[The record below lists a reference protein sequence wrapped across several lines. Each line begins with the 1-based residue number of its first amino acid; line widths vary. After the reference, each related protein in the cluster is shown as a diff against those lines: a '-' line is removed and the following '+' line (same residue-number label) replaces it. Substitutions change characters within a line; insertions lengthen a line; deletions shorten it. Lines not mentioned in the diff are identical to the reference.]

1 MNKEST
7 SNDHAIIVWLSSI
20 QYWSYASRFKFIKVF
35 SIIGVLFFSA
45 FIAHFFPLKYLI
57 LSIALITAIG
67 GLVIFLKNPV
77 IGLIVLIVAGM
88 LLNFE
93 IGTSTNTSLNL
104 VIILLP
110 VFIGIWFFD
119 QLIRKREF
127 HFVSSRANPPLIT
140 LVLVTI
146 FAFGIGQLTWFY
158 YARQAPLMSQL
169 GGMAIFILSA
179 GAFIFTANV
188 ITSIKWLKILTW
200 MFVGLSTLFILARVN
215 PVFGSYL
222 SGILPAGTTGSL
234 FWLWLIA
241 IAYSQLLFN
250 NDLKIYWRLA
260 LLGLVAATL
269 FVAMYLGYGWKSGWI
284 PPLVAIGVITW
295 LRFRRLRYLL
305 TIGGIILIWLIAS
318 ELIQSDQYSYVTRIE
333 AWKIILNEIIRVN
346 PIFGLGP
353 ANYRFYTPLFPIMG
367 YWVEFNSHNNYIDII
382 AQIGV
387 LGLIAF
393 LWFAWEVSRLGWGLL
408 KKNLGGFSNAY
419 VVGAM
424 GGLVGML
431 IAGMLGDW
439 VIPFVYN
446 VGLKGFR
453 ASVLGWIFLG
463 GLAAIQHIQAINEDD
478 VGQGTE

>member
-1 MNKEST
+1 M
-7 SNDHAIIVWLSSI
+7 SSI
-20 QYWSYASRFKFIKVF
+20 ILRLVNQQQKVMKVL
-35 SIIGVLFFSA
+35 IIAGVLALSLLVGQIIPA
-45 FIAHFFPLKYLI
+45 KYLGY
-57 LSIALITAIG
+57 LL
-67 GLVIFLKNPV
+67 
-77 IGLIVLIVAGM
+77 VLIIAFGGVLIYINHPQLGLLALVAGGM
-88 LLNFE
+88 LVNVEL
-93 IGTSTNTSLNL
+93 GTSTSTSINI
-104 VIILLP
+104 VVILLP
-110 VFIGIWFFD
+110 MLIGVWFVDRFVRLREIRFIP
-119 QLIRKREF
+119 
-127 HFVSSRANPPLIT
+127 SRTNPPLIA
-140 LVLVTI
+140 LVVTSLL
-146 FAFGIGQLTWFY
+146 AFGIGQLTWFY
-158 YARQAPLMSQL
+158 YARQAPLLSQL
-169 GGMAIFILSA
+169 GGLAIFILSA

-188 ITSIKWLKILTW
+188 IDSIKWLKTLTW
-200 MFVGLSTLFILARVN
+200 MFVALGTLFVFSRVN
-215 PVFGSYL
+215 AVLGRTMEN
-222 SGILPAGTTGSL
+222 ILPAGATGSI
-234 FWLWLIA
+234 FWVWMLA
-241 IAYSQLLFN
+241 VTYSQFVYN
-250 NDLKIYWRLA
+250 RDLKIIWRLV

-284 PPLVAIGVITW
+284 PPLVAMGVITW
-295 LRFRRLRYLL
+295 LRFRRGRYLL
-305 TIGGIILIWLIAS
+305 TIGGVILIWLIAS
-318 ELIQSDQYSYVTRIE
+318 ELIQSDQYSYVTRVE

-387 LGLIAF
+387 LGLISF
-393 LWFAWEVSRLGWGLL
+393 LWFAWEVWRLGWGLL

-463 GLAAIQHIQAINEDD
+463 GLVAIQHIHANKQAD
-478 VGQGTE
+478 VDQGTE